1 MKKAHPRQI
10 GRCFRALL
18 FFFPHHFFNHS
29 RTQRLISR
37 RGPSAPS
44 RPSWAPPELYRRQTA
59 PTPAKPQLCLPCPC
73 FSHTTHCST
82 TASLEL
88 PPNSRLRTTQGLL
101 HCPIHTSPRAQQRH
115 FVLVHVWLLQE
126 QSRRLARHGGLL
138 HSEGVKGSLQ
148 CTACSLTVDADAWK
162 SWPKLSSHTAKGS
175 TDTTRLRS
183 HTRGK
188 AAAVQ
193 GHQNETL
200 QVTPCVVFS
209 EEKRVPTPQNTWQ
222 LTALTLSTGKLRL

>member
-1 MKKAHPRQI
+1 MIRHNVTADINITLYKWLTLVIIIFNSFIPNILTISPRRTDSANYI
-10 GRCFRALL
+10 FFLPSLFLSFFLNLFSKSFFLIL
-18 FFFPHHFFNHS
+18 FFFFFFPSFFLFSPIIFFNHS

-44 RPSWAPPELYRRQTA
+44 RPSWAPPELYRGQTA

-101 HCPIHTSPRAQQRH
+101 HCHIHTSPRAQQRH
-115 FVLVHVWLLQE
+115 FVLVHVWPLQE

-162 SWPKLSSHTAKGS
+162 S
-175 TDTTRLRS
+175 
-183 HTRGK
+183 
-188 AAAVQ
+188 
-193 GHQNETL
+193 
-200 QVTPCVVFS
+200 
-209 EEKRVPTPQNTWQ
+209 
-222 LTALTLSTGKLRL
+222 

>member
-1 MKKAHPRQI
+1 MCGVTSSA
-10 GRCFRALL
+10 
-18 FFFPHHFFNHS
+18 
-29 RTQRLISR
+29 RLKQTR
-37 RGPSAPS
+37 FLVAELQPSSSPS
-44 RPSWAPPELYRRQTA
+44 GGRPSWAPPELYRRQTA

-148 CTACSLTVDADAWK
+148 CTAK
-162 SWPKLSSHTAKGS
+162 ENK
-175 TDTTRLRS
+175 
-183 HTRGK
+183 
-188 AAAVQ
+188 
-193 GHQNETL
+193 
-200 QVTPCVVFS
+200 
-209 EEKRVPTPQNTWQ
+209 Q
-222 LTALTLSTGKLRL
+222 L